1 MTTENVDAVVLFD
14 AVLEKVA
21 EDFSQGL
28 QQNVKI
34 TRINSIAQIAWIE
47 SWKSIN
53 VRKPPNGGWD
63 WIDKYR
69 DYKRKEP
76 RYLLD
81 FAIWESD
88 ILCGLAICSRS
99 KRGEVISIHCIE
111 GSPDDNHP
119 LRGLI
124 FKIIDLV
131 CLEYAVS
138 KKTVKTIQIRD
149 PVERLITFY
158 EEHGYKLQRKW
169 LSGSR
174 YCEKGV
180 K

>member
-1 MTTENVDAVVLFD
+1 MEKENIDSVVLFD

-21 EDFSQGL
+21 KNFSQGL

-63 WIDKYR
+63 WIAKYR

-81 FAIWESD
+81 FTIWESN

-99 KRGEVISIHCIE
+99 KGGEVISIHCIE
-111 GSPDDNHP
+111 GLPGDNHP
-119 LRGLI
+119 LKGLV
-124 FKIIDLV
+124 FEIIDLV
-131 CLEYAVS
+131 CLEYAIH

-158 EEHGYKLQRKW
+158 EVHGYKLQRNW
-169 LSGSR
+169 LSGNR